1 MTVALLPL
9 EYFPPLHSV
18 ALMAAVDRVVWADT
32 WPYRRQTRQNRSKL
46 RNPNG
51 WQWIS
56 LPMWSHQ
63 HGRPAR
69 EVQVDGNVPWHERHW
84 RAFMYNYRSTM
95 YFEYFEDDFKPF
107 FDTPPQALQ
116 PIAESTTRITCAF
129 AQVETPFVRA
139 SELGADTL
147 NAIQAETGAANLWI
161 AHEHASQLGIAT
173 DDGASSAEGDLC
185 TVLPPYDHPTYRQN
199 FEGFESGMGAI
210 DCLFNYGPEA
220 IRIMTDGLT
229 APEAS

>member
-1 MTVALLPL
+1 MTVAVLPL

-18 ALMAAVDRVVWADT
+18 ALMAAADQVLWADT

-63 HGRPAR
+63 HGRPMR
-69 EVQVDGNVPWHERHW
+69 EVKIDGNVPWHERQW

-95 YFEYFEDDFKPF
+95 YFEYFEGDFAPL
-107 FDTPPQALQ
+107 FDTAPEKLHVVN
-116 PIAESTTRITCAF
+116 ETSTRCTCSF
-129 AQVETPFVRA
+129 AQIDTPLEHT
-139 SELGADTL
+139 SDYDIDTL
-147 NAIQAETGAANLWI
+147 EAVGPTMQADAVWI
-161 AHEHASQLGIAT
+161 AHEHKNELG
-173 DDGASSAEGDLC
+173 AERDADAY
-185 TVLPPYDHPTYRQN
+185 TVLPPYKHPTYRQN
-199 FEGFESGMGAI
+199 FDGFEPGMAAV

-220 IRIMTDGLT
+220 TRIMAGGLSVP
-229 APEAS
+229 AA

>member
-1 MTVALLPL
+1 MTVAVLPL

-18 ALMAAVDRVVWADT
+18 ALMRAADQVIWADT

-63 HGRPAR
+63 HGRPMH
-69 EVQVDGNVPWHERHW
+69 EVKIDGNVPWHERQW

-95 YFEYFEDDFKPF
+95 YFEYFEDDFASL
-107 FDTPPQALQ
+107 FDTAPESLQAMN
-116 PIAESTTRITCAF
+116 ETSTRRTCAF
-129 AQVETPFVRA
+129 AQIDTPFVRA
-139 SELGADTL
+139 SDHNISALSEVCPALDPDRVWVAHAHQEELDAHSDHDTY
-147 NAIQAETGAANLWI
+147 
-161 AHEHASQLGIAT
+161 
-173 DDGASSAEGDLC
+173 

-199 FEGFESGMGAI
+199 FEGFEPGMAAI
-210 DCLFNYGPEA
+210 DCIFNYGPEA
-220 IRIMTDGLT
+220 ARIIDQGITL
-229 APEAS
+229 PSS

>member
-1 MTVALLPL
+1 MTVAVLPL

-18 ALMAAVDRVVWADT
+18 ALMSAADQVVWADT

-63 HGRPAR
+63 HGRPIH
-69 EVQVDGNVPWHERHW
+69 EVKIDGNVPWHERQW

-95 YFEYFEDDFKPF
+95 YFEYFEDDFAPL
-107 FDTPPQALQ
+107 FDTAPESLQAMNE
-116 PIAESTTRITCAF
+116 ASTRCTCTF
-129 AQVETPFVRA
+129 AQIDTPFVRA
-139 SELGADTL
+139 SDRSISALSEVRTALDADRVWVAHAHQEELDARSD
-147 NAIQAETGAANLWI
+147 
-161 AHEHASQLGIAT
+161 HAT
-173 DDGASSAEGDLC
+173 Y

-199 FEGFESGMGAI
+199 FEGFEPGMAAI
-210 DCLFNYGPEA
+210 DCIFNYGPEA
-220 IRIMTDGLT
+220 TRIIDQGMPLL
-229 APEAS
+229 SN